1 MNTIIVK
8 LADRLE
14 ANSVICFFRYTA
26 FTVSGAITVGRDT
39 CQIPDDHLVVF
50 LNFKSQLGKVI
61 ISLGKARK
69 NLHWISACSSE
80 PFLTVWK
87 RQTKTKKSVLET
99 FRLTPIG
106 FESFLSIHRY
116 LFLFENAKSFL
127 FVSASRPHVS
137 DGNATFWKLI
147 YSTMMT
153 SAFSAVHTLRF

>member
-50 LNFKSQLGKVI
+50 LNFKIQLGRVI

-69 NLHWISACSSE
+69 NLH
-80 PFLTVWK
+80 
-87 RQTKTKKSVLET
+87 
-99 FRLTPIG
+99 
-106 FESFLSIHRY
+106 
-116 LFLFENAKSFL
+116 
-127 FVSASRPHVS
+127 
-137 DGNATFWKLI
+137 
-147 YSTMMT
+147 
-153 SAFSAVHTLRF
+153 